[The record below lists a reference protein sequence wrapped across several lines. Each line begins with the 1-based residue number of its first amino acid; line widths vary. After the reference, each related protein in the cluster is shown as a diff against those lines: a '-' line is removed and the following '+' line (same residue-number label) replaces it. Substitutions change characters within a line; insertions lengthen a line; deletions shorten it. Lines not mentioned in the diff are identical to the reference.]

1 MTALTNIK
9 SEDISVVVQGQIHKN
24 RTEKCLKSIRQQLPN
39 TQIILST
46 WEGSNINGLDFD
58 VLILNKDPGSVQQK
72 KFTSK
77 VQLNNMNRMVLSTNK
92 GLEKA
97 ERKYTLKLRT
107 DCFLSNTNFLQMFDC
122 FPSRAEK
129 YKLFEHR
136 ILASTLFSKY
146 AVNEHNKQIEIPFHV
161 SDWWFFGL
169 TSDVKKL
176 LLPSELV
183 EEPYF
188 SNYFEYPE
196 NADKKSVFKKFDW
209 RWSPEQ
215 HIGYSCFSK
224 YYDGIMMEDCSDIS
238 EEINQI
244 SHLCLANNFI
254 FLEYKQSGIHNLKYP
269 CSRYEPF
276 AGDQYLAL
284 YNFYNFELE
293 YKKYCDSSY
302 IPTANNI
309 ITSKSDIGYRIL
321 RFYKHVYKL
330 FDPETPIPVQ
340 LEQLFIGIPF
350 SGITLIPALFKIF
363 KERI

>member
-1 MTALTNIK
+1 MQEKIK
-9 SEDISVVVQGQIHKN
+9 SEDISVVLQGPIHET
-24 RTEKCLKSIRQQLPN
+24 RTKKCLKSIRQQLPN
-39 TQIILST
+39 AQIILST
-46 WEGSNINGLDFD
+46 WEGSNTYGLDFD
-58 VLILNKDPGSVQQK
+58 VLILNKDPGAVQQK

-107 DCFLSNTNFLQMFDC
+107 DCFLDNTNFLNMFDD
-122 FPSRAEK
+122 FSSRTEK

-169 TSDVKKL
+169 TSDIKKL
-176 LLPSELV
+176 LLSSELV

-188 SNYFEYPE
+188 SNYFEAPQ
-196 NADKKSVFKKFDW
+196 NAHKKSIFKKFDW
-209 RWSPEQ
+209 RWAPEQ

-224 YYDGIMMEDCSDIS
+224 YYDDIRMEDCSDIS
-238 EEINQI
+238 EIINQK
-244 SHLCLANNFI
+244 SRLCLANNFI
-254 FLEYKQSGIHNLKYP
+254 FLEYKQSGIRNLKYT
-269 CSRYEPF
+269 CSKYEPF
-276 AGDQYLAL
+276 SGDQYLDL

-293 YKKYCDSSY
+293 YRKYCDPSY
-302 IPTANNI
+302 IPTLKNI
-309 ITSKSDIGYRIL
+309 IISNRDIGYRLL
-321 RFYKHVYKL
+321 RFYKHFYKL
-330 FDPETPIPVQ
+330 FDPEAPIPVK

-350 SGITLIPALFKIF
+350 SGITLIPTLFKII
-363 KERI
+363 KEKV